1 MLELIFQVFFPLK
14 LDLKGMVPGQVG
26 VYGESAVWSGIS
38 DVGGQELASVP
49 LQHMEAN
56 RVMGQ
61 QMREKPVTYLNA
73 QVKQIWWLCSA
84 I

>member
-26 VYGESAVWSGIS
+26 VPGESAVWAGWMGW
-38 DVGGQELASVP
+38 DVGGEELASVH

-61 QMREKPVTYLNA
+61 QMREKPVT
-73 QVKQIWWLCSA
+73 
-84 I
+84 